1 MHDIRLKVEGHI
13 IAVESV
19 GGTLVAGT
27 AEHWALAVSFDDE
40 WDALAKRVTVTCGAK
55 TVGPLDYSDGMA
67 VPWEAFVPGSMRFS
81 FTGVDASGH
90 EVVRTAYMREGIVVR
105 PSGADMDDAQRAATE
120 DVIHAARREIDEL
133 ATAADGAAEAVA
145 SASKAAKRA
154 EDAADKASNVAAV
167 VQAKLDGGELVGPQ
181 GPRGERGETGARG
194 PQGEMGEQGIAGA
207 TGPKGDT
214 GPTGPTGPQGPKGP
228 KGDKGEPG
236 QDADIAGAAKATQE
250 ATNAAAFAREAGE
263 AVAGQVIDI
272 RRCGV
277 GLTFEKGTAGR
288 FVKPDGTWGFIDP
301 EVAPGFGHSD
311 PIRCVPG
318 DTVYFDNSAAGRYNE
333 HIALCAFSDSEDVE
347 SVHSLAVAKYTKVGV
362 HEVTVPYGAR
372 WMVVNRNVGTSGIEL
387 PLDVYMGDG
396 YLADAAAHA
405 RIDASDALSD
415 ASSAVKMADL
425 AVSLFGTEELRT
437 VEKAPNYETYAH
449 STFSGW
455 VTQFSLQRDVTFTG
469 FRVYMKARD
478 ADITEVTGYFGRGEI
493 GGCATELRQAVA
505 CDIKAGTVGH
515 VDFSFFGSVKA
526 GEAFCLGAAAN
537 QLASF
542 GFVGNSGTQ
551 FVTRYAT
558 NGDMPVDIGSFYDGT
573 SERVAASLLVPVS
586 GGGSGAKAVGI
597 SLPDR
602 YDLVVGDTFELF
614 WKGVVQAVDPYAYSI
629 RAECEVGSCWR
640 RKYDY
645 RPEEPGTHAL
655 RVALED
661 DSGTELASKT
671 VELVVSAAATSPETV
686 KNVLCVGD
694 SLLSN
699 GRWAQESFRRLT
711 GSGGS
716 PAGLGLSNVRY
727 IGTHSAGGAGY
738 EGNGGW
744 TFASYNGESKSDAF
758 VWVTCEHAKTEA
770 DQHSLYTCGGSTWK
784 AETIEA
790 GRIKMIRTSGSGKM
804 PQAGTLAHL
813 SGGSDTS
820 DIAFTASELAA
831 GNPFWDESAGRVDF
845 ARYAESLGASGID
858 YCYVLLGWNSTHL
871 SAGSYRSQVEEFISN
886 LSSAY
891 PACQICLL
899 GLQVPSLDGFGRNY
913 GCGWNYLDKL
923 RKVFEFNDLY
933 ADIAKSHGN
942 VHFVNVA
949 GQFDTENSMP
959 ESTRPVNARSD
970 KTEAY
975 QTNGVHPSD
984 DGYDQIADAVFR
996 DLNRMLQA

>member
-1 MHDIRLKVEGHI
+1 
-13 IAVESV
+13 
-19 GGTLVAGT
+19 
-27 AEHWALAVSFDDE
+27 
-40 WDALAKRVTVTCGAK
+40 
-55 TVGPLDYSDGMA
+55 MA
-67 VPWEAFVPGSMRFS
+67 VDENS
-81 FTGVDASGH
+81 
-90 EVVRTAYMREGIVVR
+90 VVRAHHLRAYDKRYGQMAKNLGEEIEISKSQTENARQ
-105 PSGADMDDAQRAATE
+105 AAAAATTA
-120 DVIHAARREIDEL
+120 AAR
-133 ATAADGAAEAVA
+133 ADAVA
-145 SASKAAKRA
+145 
-154 EDAADKASNVAAV
+154 DD
-167 VQAKLDGGELVGPQ
+167 VQAKLDRGDFVGATGPQ
-181 GPRGERGETGARG
+181 
-194 PQGEMGEQGIAGA
+194 
-207 TGPKGDT
+207 GPKGDT
-214 GPTGPTGPQGPKGP
+214 GATGATGQQGP

-250 ATNAAAFAREAGE
+250 ATNAAAFARDAGE
-263 AVAGQVIDI
+263 AVAGQVRDI

-277 GLTFEKGTAGR
+277 GLTFETGTAGK
-288 FVKPDGTWGFIDP
+288 FVKPDGTWSFIDP
-301 EVAPGFGHSD
+301 KVAPGFGHSD

-318 DTVYFDNSAAGRYNE
+318 DTVYFDNSAASRYNE
-333 HIALCAFSDSEDVE
+333 HIALCAFAESEDVE
-347 SVHSLAVAKYTKVGV
+347 SVRSLAVANYTKVGV
-362 HEVTVPYGAR
+362 HEVTVPDVAR
-372 WMVVNRNVGTSGIEL
+372 WMVVNRNVSASGTEL

-415 ASSAVKMADL
+415 ASTAVKMADL
-425 AVSLFGTEELRT
+425 AVSIFGVEELRT
-437 VEKAPNYETYAH
+437 VDKAPNYETYAN

-493 GGCATELRQAVA
+493 GGCATEMRKAVA

-515 VDFSFFGSVKA
+515 VDFRFVGSVKA

-542 GFVGNSGTQ
+542 GFVGNTGGSSH
-551 FVTRYAT
+551 VTRYAT
-558 NGDMPVDIGSFYDGT
+558 KGDMPLDIGSFYDGT

-586 GGGSGAKAVGI
+586 GGGSAAKPVGI

-640 RKYDY
+640 RKYEY
-645 RPEEPGTHAL
+645 SPEEPGTHAL

-661 DSGTELASKT
+661 DSGAELASKT
-671 VELVVSAAATSPETV
+671 VELVVSSAATSPETV

-784 AETIEA
+784 VETIEA
-790 GRIKMIRTSGSGKM
+790 GRIKMIRTAGSGKM
-804 PQAGTLAHL
+804 PQAGTLAHM

-858 YCYVLLGWNSTHL
+858 YCYVLLGWNSTNL
-871 SAGSYRSQVEEFISN
+871 SAGAYRSQVEEFISN

>member
-1 MHDIRLKVEGHI
+1 M
-13 IAVESV
+13 
-19 GGTLVAGT
+19 TL
-27 AEHWALAVSFDDE
+27 
-40 WDALAKRVTVTCGAK
+40 
-55 TVGPLDYSDGMA
+55 
-67 VPWEAFVPGSMRFS
+67 
-81 FTGVDASGH
+81 GVDSNAL
-90 EVVRTAYMREGIVVR
+90 VRAHHLREYDKRYG
-105 PSGADMDDAQRAATE
+105 QAAK
-120 DVIHAARREIDEL
+120 AARDAAAEATDA
-133 ATAADGAAEAVA
+133 ATAAETAAGKADTAAARADGVA
-145 SASKAAKRA
+145 N
-154 EDAADKASNVAAV
+154 D
-167 VQAKLDGGELVGPQ
+167 VQARLDRGDFVGS
-181 GPRGERGETGARG
+181 T
-194 PQGEMGEQGIAGA
+194 GA

-214 GPTGPTGPQGPKGP
+214 GAAGPTGPTGPQGP

-236 QDADIAGAAKATQE
+236 QDADIAGAAKAMRE
-250 ATNAAAFAREAGE
+250 ATSAAASAREAGE
-263 AVAGQVIDI
+263 AVAGQVRDI

-277 GLTFEKGTAGR
+277 GLTFETGTAGK
-288 FVKPDGTWGFIDP
+288 FVKPSGGWGFVDP
-301 EVAPGFGHSD
+301 RASPGFGHSD

-318 DTVYFDNSAAGRYNE
+318 DTVYFDNSAAGLYNE
-333 HIALCAFSDSEDVE
+333 YIALCAFAVSEDVE
-347 SVHSLAVAKYTKVGV
+347 SSGVFGAVRYARVGV
-362 HEVTVPYGAR
+362 HEVTVPEHAR
-372 WMVVNRNVGTSGIEL
+372 WMVVNRNVNGSGIEL

-396 YLADAAAHA
+396 YLADTAAHA

-415 ASSAVKMADL
+415 ASSAVKMAGL
-425 AVSLFGTEELRT
+425 AVSLFDVEELRT
-437 VEKAPNYETYAH
+437 VDKAPNYETYAN

-455 VTQFSLQRDVTFTG
+455 VTQFSLQRDVTFAG

-478 ADITEVTGYFGRGEI
+478 ADITEATGYFGRGEI

-515 VDFSFFGSVKA
+515 VDFRFVGSLRA

-537 QLASF
+537 RKASF
-542 GFVGNSGTQ
+542 GFVGGNGAAN
-551 FVTRYAT
+551 VTRYAA
-558 NGDMPVDIGSFYDGT
+558 NGDMPVDIGSFHDGT
-573 SERVAASLLVPVS
+573 SERVAASLLVPAS
-586 GGGSGAKAVGI
+586 GGSAAKPVGI

-645 RPEEPGTHAL
+645 RPEEPGTHTL
-655 RVALED
+655 RLALED
-661 DSGTELASKT
+661 DCGAELASKT
-671 VELVVSAAATSPETV
+671 VELVASAAATSPETV
-686 KNVLCVGD
+686 RNVLCVGD

-784 AETIEA
+784 VETIEA
-790 GRIKMIRTSGSGKM
+790 GRIKMIRTAGSGKM

-871 SAGSYRSQVEEFISN
+871 SAGAYRSHVEEFISN

-959 ESTRPVNARSD
+959 ESTRPVNARSA